1 MAGGG
6 ALGAGGGKA
15 KRGKHSKR
23 KKKKRVGFVLDM
35 TPLVDITFLLLTFF
49 MFTTTMMQPQVMEMK
64 LPPEIYED
72 TQVDANLL
80 FTLLLR
86 ADGQVYWYKGKM
98 EEKQEPLNLPAK
110 VSLDTNLKKLAEDEN
125 LQPKVRNKLITVL
138 RIEDDAQFDKVV
150 GILDYLNQAEIKI
163 TEVLNEDKNPDGTPK
178 FPKRERR
185 FTIAPMEENEREFI
199 RSQK

>member
-6 ALGAGGGKA
+6 ALGGGAKP

-64 LPPEIYED
+64 LPLELYEE
-72 TQVDANLL
+72 TQVDASKL

-86 ADGQVYWYKGKM
+86 ADGEVYWYKGKM
-98 EEKQEPLNLPAK
+98 ELKQEPLNLPVK
-110 VSLDTNLKKLAEDEN
+110 VSLDSNLRKLAEEQN
-125 LQPKVRNKLITVL
+125 IQPKVRNELITVL
-138 RIEDDAQFDKVV
+138 RIEDDAQFDKVI
-150 GILDYLNQAEIKI
+150 GILDYLNQAEIRI
-163 TEVLNEDKNPDGTPK
+163 TEVLMEVKDEATGGKK

-185 FTIAPMEENEREFI
+185 FTIAPIEEEEREFL

>member
-6 ALGAGGGKA
+6 TLGGGGKA

-64 LPPEIYED
+64 LPPELYEE
-72 TQVDANLL
+72 TQVDASKL

-86 ADGQVYWYKGKM
+86 GDGELFWYKGKM
-98 EEKQEPLNLPAK
+98 ELKQEPLNAPVK
-110 VSLDTNLKKLAEDEN
+110 VSLDTNLRKLAEEEN
-125 LQPKVRNKLITVL
+125 LQPKVRNQLITVL

-163 TEVLNEDKNPDGTPK
+163 SEVILSEKNADGTAK
-178 FPKRERR
+178 FPKRDRR
-185 FTIAPMEENEREFI
+185 FTIAPLEEDEKEYL

>member
-6 ALGAGGGKA
+6 ALGGGGKA

-64 LPPEIYED
+64 LPPEVYEE
-72 TQVDANLL
+72 TQVDASKLL
-80 FTLLLR
+80 TLLLR
-86 ADGQVYWYKGKM
+86 ADGQVFWYKGKM

-110 VSLDTNLKKLAEDEN
+110 VSLDTNLKKLVEDEN
-125 LQPKVRNKLITVL
+125 LQPKVRNQLITVL
-138 RIEDDAQFDKVV
+138 RIEEDAQFDKVV
-150 GILDYLNQAEIKI
+150 GILDYLNQAEVKI
-163 TEVLNEDKNPDGTPK
+163 TEVLMEDKNPDGTPK

-185 FTIAPMEENEREFI
+185 FTIAPMEEAETEFI